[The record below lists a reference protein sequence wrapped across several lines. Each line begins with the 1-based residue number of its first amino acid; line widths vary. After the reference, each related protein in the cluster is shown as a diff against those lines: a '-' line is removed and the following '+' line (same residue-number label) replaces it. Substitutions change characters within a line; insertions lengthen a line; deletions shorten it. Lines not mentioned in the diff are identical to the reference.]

1 MNVRVHPHRDFVWEE
16 MHARPYVRFSGPA
29 HVWHFAFPCDASV
42 EGDCASPDGLTR
54 GLALAAT
61 YETPLHRIYAG
72 SIDRLGRLV
81 LSWERH
87 GEYVAYT
94 FFLYELQ
101 IPFQPFALDA
111 ERFLPV
117 GWPETLDKPPLV
129 ATRIAVG
136 SKGEMPGTLEGLM
149 ELFEGHTLNGSQ
161 VMAGR
166 AEAWSAYRAHSDG
179 FGRIALVVDQMS
191 SQDLGRTMERLLAV
205 EDFSHLTLLSQPLAQ
220 EVKPRV
226 AAAEKRMVEHMDALS
241 DANSIEQ
248 KRSVLD
254 ALLSLAVEVE
264 HLRARVSNRFEASS
278 AYFSLLES
286 RLSELREAKIE
297 HVLRL
302 SRFVLRR
309 LAPAARTHR
318 TILERLSNLS
328 ERIDR
333 AADLLRTAIEL
344 HVEEQ
349 NQRLLENADRRS
361 RLQLRL
367 QEAVEGLSVVV
378 ITYYVLAL
386 LTYPLKAI
394 ERLGIH
400 LDLEAT
406 LALAMPIVL
415 LAVWAVAHRIRTR
428 FRDRS

>member
-1 MNVRVHPHRDFVWEE
+1 MTPVDHSHRDLAWRE

-29 HVWHFAFPCDASV
+29 HVWHFAVLSDPADDGGRAGLDA
-42 EGDCASPDGLTR
+42 LTHSL
-54 GLALAAT
+54 GLAAT
-61 YETPLHRIYAG
+61 YETPRHRIYAG
-72 SIDRLGRLV
+72 SVARLGRLV

-87 GEYVAYT
+87 GEYAAYT
-94 FFLYELQ
+94 FFLYELE
-101 IPFQPFALDA
+101 IPFEPFGLDSG
-111 ERFLPV
+111 RFLPV
-117 GWPETLDKPPLV
+117 DWPEILGKPLLV

-136 SKGEMPGTLEGLM
+136 SKDEMPGTLEGFM
-149 ELFEGHTLNGSQ
+149 DLFEGHTVNGSQ

-166 AEAWSAYRAHSDG
+166 AEAWSAYRSHTDG

-191 SQDLGRTMERLLAV
+191 SQDLGRTMERLLAI
-205 EDFSHLTLLSQPLAQ
+205 EDFSHLTLLSQPLVV

-226 AAAEKRMVEHMDALS
+226 SSAESRMVEHMDALRE
-241 DANSIEQ
+241 AGSIEQ

-254 ALLSLAVEVE
+254 SLLALAVEVE
-264 HLRARVSNRFEASS
+264 HLRAQVSNRFEASS
-278 AYFSLLES
+278 AYFSLLDS
-286 RLSELREAKIE
+286 RFAELREGKIE

-302 SRFVLRR
+302 SRFVMRR
-309 LAPAARTHR
+309 LAPAARTSR
-318 TILERLSNLS
+318 AILERLSNLS

-349 NQRLLENADRRS
+349 NQRLLESADRRAK
-361 RLQLRL
+361 LQLRL

-386 LTYPLKAI
+386 LSYPLKAI
-394 ERLGIH
+394 GRLGIH
-400 LDLEAT
+400 IDVEAT

-415 LAVWAVAHRIRTR
+415 LAVWGVAHRIRTR
-428 FRDRS
+428 FGDRA

>member
-1 MNVRVHPHRDFVWEE
+1 MTPHDSSHRDLVWQE

-29 HVWHFAFPCDASV
+29 HVWHFAFPCNPGQ
-42 EGDCASPDGLTR
+42 EEICGSPDTLTR
-54 GLALAAT
+54 ELGLAAT
-61 YETPLHRIYAG
+61 YETPRHRIYAG
-72 SIDRLGRLV
+72 SIARLGRLV

-87 GEYVAYT
+87 GEYAAYT
-94 FFLYELQ
+94 FFLYELE
-101 IPFQPFALDA
+101 IPFEPFGLDSG
-111 ERFLPV
+111 RVLPHD
-117 GWPETLDKPPLV
+117 WPGILGKPPLV

-149 ELFEGHTLNGSQ
+149 ELFEGHTVNGSQ

-166 AEAWSAYRAHSDG
+166 AEAWSAYRAHADG

-191 SQDLGRTMERLLAV
+191 SQDLGRTMERLLAI
-205 EDFSHLTLLSQPLAQ
+205 EDFSHLTLLSLPLAE

-226 AAAEKRMVEHMDALS
+226 SSAESRMVEHMDALRE
-241 DANSIEQ
+241 AGSIEQ

-254 ALLSLAVEVE
+254 ALLALAVEVE
-264 HLRARVSNRFEASS
+264 HLRAQVSNRFEASS

-302 SRFVLRR
+302 SSFILRR
-309 LAPAARTHR
+309 LAPAARTYR
-318 TILERLSNLS
+318 AILARLSNLS

-349 NQRLLENADRRS
+349 NQRLLESADRRA

-386 LTYPLKAI
+386 LGYPLKAI
-394 ERLGIH
+394 GRLGVHI
-400 LDLEAT
+400 DPEAT
-406 LALAMPIVL
+406 LAIAMPIVL
-415 LAVWAVAHRIRTR
+415 LVVWGVAHRIRTR
-428 FRDRS
+428 FRDRP